1 MGRQVIILD
10 VLSIRATVCSAIT
23 FFLGL
28 IILGAIGGAGPTIVS
43 WQEWQEDYTCPTAL
57 NKCPVGVRF
66 RLPEVSPYNQAMWL
80 TARFRRP
87 TDANGAPALA
97 SQTLTWTQNFN
108 VSVLADGNQLADTSI
123 HSTQVTCRG
132 IVTAPSP
139 TDDSRL
145 RDCTGIFIF
154 SAPQIIYKN
163 YIVTIVF
170 DSPTQVFSQVVG
182 VSPKVQVVLRQGFIA
197 KEYTSFEI
205 GWKTTFCVF
214 TALIYCAYCFL
225 TLRPNPVLRIRKL
238 SISQTW
244 WLVLGFFCFFFADP
258 SFLSYVMNPVLST
271 AAFYFVTSVTFVA
284 LLLLYFLVAFDNA
297 RLQAEQGLQFSLD
310 DENNDPSL
318 RPGACFWVPKVL
330 LITIMWTVLV
340 AANMYT
346 RIMQDSDPSFSLTEK
361 VQGPVAAW
369 LTTFIAGLGG
379 FYVLYIFALLVLC
392 FRLFRTLNS
401 ANKFVVAVT
410 VTTLIVTLAGL
421 FGNSFSGFSNNSA
434 LFLVGTG
441 VPIFYSWTMMLL
453 HLPAPEA
460 WGGNSWNDQKT
471 EEWGNTAGTPS
482 TVAGQHSAIPIP
494 SGESVEGRGG
504 GGGAFKDDVP
514 NEASED
520 DVEIEAPPPVTF
532 VGRRLEEPD
541 PTESRRESIAP
552 GVRQ

>member
-1 MGRQVIILD
+1 MGDGSPWCAVCVVDFTGMESTSSDAIL
-10 VLSIRATVCSAIT
+10 V
-23 FFLGL
+23 
-28 IILGAIGGAGPTIVS
+28 
-43 WQEWQEDYTCPTAL
+43 
-57 NKCPVGVRF
+57 
-66 RLPEVSPYNQAMWL
+66 
-80 TARFRRP
+80 
-87 TDANGAPALA
+87 
-97 SQTLTWTQNFN
+97 
-108 VSVLADGNQLADTSI
+108 
-123 HSTQVTCRG
+123 
-132 IVTAPSP
+132 
-139 TDDSRL
+139 
-145 RDCTGIFIF
+145 
-154 SAPQIIYKN
+154 
-163 YIVTIVF
+163 
-170 DSPTQVFSQVVG
+170 
-182 VSPKVQVVLRQGFIA
+182 
-197 KEYTSFEI
+197 
-205 GWKTTFCVF
+205 
-214 TALIYCAYCFL
+214 
-225 TLRPNPVLRIRKL
+225 
-238 SISQTW
+238 
-244 WLVLGFFCFFFADP
+244 FCFFFADP
-258 SFLSYVMNPVLST
+258 SFLSNVMNPVLST
-271 AAFYFVTSVTFVA
+271 AAFSFVMSITFVA

-346 RIMQDSDPSFSLTEK
+346 RIMQDSDPSFSLTER

-410 VTTLIVTLAGL
+410 VTTLIVTLAGV

-441 VPIFYSWTMMLL
+441 VPIFYSWIMMLL

-460 WGGNSWNDQKT
+460 WGGNSGNDQKT
-471 EEWGNTAGTPS
+471 EEWGNTAGMPVTS
-482 TVAGQHSAIPIP
+482 GQHSAIPVT
-494 SGESVEGRGG
+494 SGESGEGGRGG
-504 GGGAFKDDVP
+504 GGGFKDDAP

-532 VGRRLEEPD
+532 IGSKRMEEPD

-552 GVRQ
+552 R